1 MAKGFNLTAEIN
13 LRGPSNIRQVVGNIR
28 KQLGTINTNVNVK
41 IDKNTAKQISV
52 ANKAFINFNKTLKQT
67 QTLSN
72 TTSASLSKLATS
84 AQQLS
89 TSLASAPQKI
99 NQVAQSANKIAKSN
113 QQAAQQTQVLS
124 SEFAEFGRQSA
135 LAVRRFAAFA
145 TVTGVIYKVS
155 NAVTSATKDF
165 LEFEKEL
172 IKVAQVSKIS
182 VGQLDFLTNNITRLS
197 SGLGVASNDLIG
209 VSRTL
214 AQAGLSATDT
224 SKALQALA
232 RSALAPTFDNM
243 NRTVEGSIAL
253 MKQFGI
259 SANQLE
265 GALGS
270 INAVAGSFAVEAGD
284 IITAISRAGGVF
296 ASASNGVS
304 QGTDALNEF
313 IAVFTSVRST
323 TRESAET
330 IATGLRTIFTR
341 IQRSDTI
348 DSLKAFGV
356 TLTDLEGKFVGP
368 YKAIEL
374 LSKGLRT
381 LDPRDLR
388 FGRIVEELGGFRQIG
403 KVIPLIQQFGTA
415 QKALNVAQQG
425 SGSLARDAA
434 VAQQS
439 LANQIAKVQEQF
451 TALIR
456 SIAGSD
462 GFRDLT
468 KGVLDIASALISVA
482 DAAKSALPALTAIFA
497 IKGFQALTQFGGG
510 FLGGI
515 KKGGGSLNSGGYVRG
530 YAKGGVVPGTGNTDT
545 VPAMLTPGEFVIRK
559 KAVADIGSEKLHS
572 MNRYAS
578 GGVIKPNDSIG
589 YVVAQQ
595 EVTPDTKSINKELT
609 VGQLP
614 KGVNFKGK
622 KSLAPD
628 DTFTIQA
635 DYRKLAVSSP
645 KEAGFAGEQATSKAL
660 QSVDTFLNSGKGKTG
675 FPKNP
680 A

>member
-482 DAAKSALPALTAIFA
+482 DAAKSA
-497 IKGFQALTQFGGG
+497 
-510 FLGGI
+510 
-515 KKGGGSLNSGGYVRG
+515 
-530 YAKGGVVPGTGNTDT
+530 
-545 VPAMLTPGEFVIRK
+545 
-559 KAVADIGSEKLHS
+559 
-572 MNRYAS
+572 
-578 GGVIKPNDSIG
+578 
-589 YVVAQQ
+589 
-595 EVTPDTKSINKELT
+595 
-609 VGQLP
+609 
-614 KGVNFKGK
+614 
-622 KSLAPD
+622 
-628 DTFTIQA
+628 
-635 DYRKLAVSSP
+635 
-645 KEAGFAGEQATSKAL
+645 
-660 QSVDTFLNSGKGKTG
+660 
-675 FPKNP
+675 
-680 A
+680 

>member
-28 KQLGTINTNVNVK
+28 KQLGSINTNVNVQINQK
-41 IDKNTAKQISV
+41 TAKQISTV
-52 ANKAFINFNKTLKQT
+52 NKSFTTFNKTLRQT
-67 QTLSN
+67 QTLAAS
-72 TTSASLSKLATS
+72 TSRSLSNLASS
-84 AQQLS
+84 AQKLS
-89 TSLASAPQKI
+89 SSLQSTPQKI
-99 NQVAQSANKIAKSN
+99 SQVAQSASQIAKSN
-113 QQAAQQTQVLS
+113 QQAAKATNVLT
-124 SEFAEFGRQSA
+124 SEFEEFGRQSA

-165 LEFEKEL
+165 LDFEKEL
-172 IKVAQVSKIS
+172 IKVAQVSRTS
-182 VGQLDFLTNNITRLS
+182 VGSLDFLTQNITRLS
-197 SGLGVASNDLIG
+197 TGLGVASKDLIG
-209 VSRTL
+209 ISRTL
-214 AQAGLSATDT
+214 AQAGLSASDT

-232 RSALAPTFDNM
+232 RSALAPTFDDL

-259 SANQLE
+259 GANQLE

-270 INAVAGSFAVEAGD
+270 INAVAGRFAVEAGD

-296 ASASNGVS
+296 ASASKGVAE
-304 QGTDALNEF
+304 GTDALNQF
-313 IAVFTSVRST
+313 IAVFTSVRAT

-341 IQRSDTI
+341 IQRTDTI
-348 DSLKAFGV
+348 DSLKAFGI

-368 YKAIEL
+368 YKAIQL
-374 LSKGLRT
+374 LSQGLRQ

-403 KVIPLIQQFGTA
+403 KVIPLIQQFSTA
-415 QKALNVAQQG
+415 QRALNVAQQG
-425 SGSLARDAA
+425 SSSLARDSA

-439 LANQIAKVQEQF
+439 LANQIQKVQEQF

-456 SIAGSD
+456 SIAGST

-468 KGVLDIASALISVA
+468 RAALDISSALISVA

-497 IKGFQALTQFGGG
+497 IKGFKALTQFGGG

-515 KKGGGSLNSGGYVRG
+515 KRGSGNTLNSGGYVRG
-530 YAKGGVVPGTGNTDT
+530 YARGGVVPGVGNRDT

-559 KAVADIGSEKLHS
+559 SSVNKLGAGTLAA
-572 MNRYAS
+572 MNENRFNQKNIFLYY
-578 GGVIKPNDSIG
+578 SI
-589 YVVAQQ
+589 YKCNLLLYLL
-595 EVTPDTKSINKELT
+595 DK
-609 VGQLP
+609 
-614 KGVNFKGK
+614 F
-622 KSLAPD
+622 
-628 DTFTIQA
+628 
-635 DYRKLAVSSP
+635 
-645 KEAGFAGEQATSKAL
+645 
-660 QSVDTFLNSGKGKTG
+660 
-675 FPKNP
+675 
-680 A
+680 